1 VLGFTASGSNKNTAT
16 PFDPRNGRI
25 GRDHFLGAANIDIH
39 FGLLKNLFNAVW
51 HFISSQI
58 LGLVKRR
65 RWFKIQHSLTI
76 APGPTIGDSEMAKLY
91 FGHNCLKLEHIFGA
105 SLYFSLLFSDD
116 ALISQGRW

>member
-1 VLGFTASGSNKNTAT
+1 M
-16 PFDPRNGRI
+16 
-25 GRDHFLGAANIDIH
+25 
-39 FGLLKNLFNAVW
+39 W

-58 LGLVKRR
+58 RGLVKRR

-91 FGHNCLKLEHIFGA
+91 FGHTCLKLDHIFVA

-116 ALISQGRW
+116 ALVSQGRW